1 MNFPNS
7 KNRKEPLT
15 LFYKGKCL
23 IKYYLHTEKGH
34 FELIHYGELFLLLAL
49 CVIVIE
55 MVW

>member
-1 MNFPNS
+1 MNSLNR
-7 KNRKEPLT
+7 KNREEKPT

-23 IKYYLHTEKGH
+23 IKYYLYTEKGH
-34 FELIHYGELFLLLAL
+34 FELIHYGKLFLLLAI

>member
-7 KNRKEPLT
+7 KNRKEALT